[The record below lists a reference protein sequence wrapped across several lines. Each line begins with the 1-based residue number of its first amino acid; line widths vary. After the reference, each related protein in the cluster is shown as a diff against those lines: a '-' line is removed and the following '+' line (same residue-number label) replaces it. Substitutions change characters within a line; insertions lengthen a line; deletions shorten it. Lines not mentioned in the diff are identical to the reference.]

1 MSRTE
6 EVFRPAL
13 EGKKIPVLTLDNK
26 WHRLFTQAEPDKRIK
41 RLEEE
46 LNNLLKRQGKANT
59 DIKEIKKIKKK
70 LMAEIVEKADE
81 AATGKDSRAEKK
93 LAENKRLI
101 NECNEK
107 MESYEDE
114 LIELPRE
121 IDRVNKELM
130 VETMAVCY
138 DRLKKN
144 ESEIKETAEWVA
156 KIRVELK
163 KRLIR
168 KQEKE
173 QMNQELYA
181 YMHDILGA
189 DVIDIFDM
197 EYLPQEEK
205 KQEEPKKEE

>member
-1 MSRTE
+1 MSRAE
-6 EVFRPAL
+6 EVFQPAL
-13 EGKKIPVLTLDNK
+13 EGKKIPVLILDHK
-26 WHRLFTQAEPDKRIK
+26 WHQLFTQAEPDKRIK

-46 LNNLLKRQGKANT
+46 LNDLLKRQGKANT

-70 LMAEIVEKADE
+70 LMAEIVEKAEE
-81 AATGKDSRAEKK
+81 AATGKDSKAEKK

-107 MESYEDE
+107 MEGYEDE
-114 LIELPRE
+114 LIELPGK

-130 VETMAVCY
+130 LETMAICY

-173 QMNQELYA
+173 QMNQALYS
-181 YMHDILGA
+181 YMHDIFGA

-197 EYLPQEEK
+197 EYA
-205 KQEEPKKEE
+205 PKEDE